1 MNRILSN
8 KKAIGIFMIPGAIV
22 YIFVVMIP
30 VVWSVVYSF
39 FEGAPGISF
48 KFRGLSGYMQLFS
61 DRQFRSSLV
70 ITLKYCVT
78 VTAFQNAFGPG
89 PGFFVHLWNQ
99 AVPDIGQDH
108 HLPACS
114 PAHRSRRAAIFKN
127 L

>member
-61 DRQFRSSLV
+61 DRAVPQQPCDHTKILRDRNGLS
-70 ITLKYCVT
+70 
-78 VTAFQNAFGPG
+78 NASGPG
-89 PGFFVHLWNQ
+89 PGFFVHLWN
-99 AVPDIGQDH
+99 
-108 HLPACS
+108 
-114 PAHRSRRAAIFKN
+114 
-127 L
+127 